1 MVVSQSGDFMISIP
15 QILRAISGKRSFELF
30 KTISLSEQSTDTD
43 SLNTKLKLTRKQF
56 YSRLSDLRNTG
67 LVKRRKGKYSL
78 TSLGE
83 VVYFTEKVLEAALD
97 SYWKLKAID
106 SLEEWQQEEEWNKIV
121 DTLIDNYHL
130 KEIILSSRLKHR
142 STAENIIEAAR

>member
-1 MVVSQSGDFMISIP
+1 
-15 QILRAISGKRSFELF
+15 
-30 KTISLSEQSTDTD
+30 
-43 SLNTKLKLTRKQF
+43 
-56 YSRLSDLRNTG
+56 LRNTG

-83 VVYFTEKVLEAALD
+83 VVYSTEKVLEAALD